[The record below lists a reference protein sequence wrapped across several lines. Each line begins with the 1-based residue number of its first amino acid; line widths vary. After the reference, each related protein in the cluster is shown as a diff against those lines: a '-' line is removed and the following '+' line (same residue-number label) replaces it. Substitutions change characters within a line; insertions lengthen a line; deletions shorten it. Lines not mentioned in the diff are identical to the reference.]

1 MFSGIEFCLFTRGK
15 LPIFRFQFFLSRV
28 TFQTYQLVYY
38 KLFGFVSFIA
48 KISFILFVSCFIN
61 SLPAMGAHERPLF
74 EKLLWGLV
82 SSTIFVRC

>member
-1 MFSGIEFCLFTRGK
+1 MAKMADFCTLVDKTPTHPNIKTMPKSSWCEDFGIAL
-15 LPIFRFQFFLSRV
+15 
-28 TFQTYQLVYY
+28 
-38 KLFGFVSFIA
+38 
-48 KISFILFVSCFIN
+48 N